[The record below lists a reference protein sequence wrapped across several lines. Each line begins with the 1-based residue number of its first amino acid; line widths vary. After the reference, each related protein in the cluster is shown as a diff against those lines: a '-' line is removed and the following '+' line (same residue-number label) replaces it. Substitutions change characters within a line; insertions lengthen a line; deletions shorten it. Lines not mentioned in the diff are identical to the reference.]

1 MVSCE
6 SSLDR
11 QPQQSN
17 TEPDS
22 ENFQIASL
30 CQTPHLLQTRT
41 YLLFSSQP
49 CFLLPPYLSFYSSFS
64 KGTGSSS
71 QPPHTCPACRPPGHF
86 PPSPGHRELSNFSES
101 LQLPLPLS
109 IYCILYQNSLNL
121 DSAELSPGICLNK
134 LHIETGSLV
143 AGMTAV
149 S

>member
-17 TEPDS
+17 TEADS
-22 ENFQIASL
+22 KNFQTASL

-64 KGTGSSS
+64 KGTWSSS
-71 QPPHTCPACRPPGHF
+71 QPPHTCPACRPPGNF

-134 LHIETGSLV
+134 LHTETGSLV
-143 AGMTAV
+143 AGMRAV
-149 S
+149 P